1 MLCTMDIIRCLL
13 RCYTWVPQGLSCQ
26 QGITMAF
33 PRWYQSGH
41 NNSCLYMP
49 ISIMFMF
56 KGLRCHIQLLS
67 FTRTC
72 RLCLFIIRPSL
83 HPQVTK

>member
-1 MLCTMDIIRCLL
+1 MLCTMDIIRCPL

-33 PRWYQSGH
+33 PRWYQLGH

>member
-1 MLCTMDIIRCLL
+1 MDITRCLL
-13 RCYTWVPQGLSCQ
+13 KCFTWLPLVLSCQ
-26 QGITMAF
+26 PGITMAF
-33 PRWYQSGH
+33 LRWYQLDH

-49 ISIMFMF
+49 ISILFQFM
-56 KGLRCHIQLLS
+56 GPRCHIQRLS

-72 RLCLFIIRPSL
+72 RLYLFIIRPSL